1 MKVAVDKGLTF
12 YDASYVYSAE
22 ANNLAIVS
30 EDKKLIK
37 KANAVPQKEFIR
49 L

>member
-22 ANNLAIVS
+22 AKAYLVS
-30 EDKKLIK
+30 EDKEIIK
-37 KANAVPQKEFIR
+37 KANAVPLKEFIR

>member
-12 YDASYVYSAE
+12 YDASYFYSAK
-22 ANNLAIVS
+22 AKAYLVS
-30 EDKKLIK
+30 EDKELIK
-37 KANAVPQKEFIR
+37 KANAIPLKEFIK